1 MPRYH
6 TSVNVTQRYVS
17 ALIAEP
23 QDREQRLRPMFEAE
37 GATLLTLYFSP
48 DEAKLIV
55 LWEAPDPA
63 SLDALFL
70 AVMAGGVTEIATSH
84 TMRILTGAELA
95 DVAGLAGQTNYAPPG
110 S

>member
-6 TSVNVTQRYVS
+6 TSVNVTQQYVS

-70 AVMAGGVTEIATSH
+70 AVMGGWRNRNRHEPH
-84 TMRILTGAELA
+84 
-95 DVAGLAGQTNYAPPG
+95 YAYSDRRGTRRCRRSCWPD
-110 S
+110 